1 MDTSWQN
8 FTAAKQVDA
17 EGQEGIS
24 AQGRMLCEILLVESL
39 KGDWGG
45 RV

>member
-8 FTAAKQVDA
+8 FTAAKQIDA
-17 EGQEGIS
+17 EGQEGLW
-24 AQGRMLCEILLVESL
+24 AQGKMLCEILLECL
-39 KGDWGG
+39 KGESGG

>member
-1 MDTSWQN
+1 MDTSWQD
-8 FTAAKQVDA
+8 FPAAKQIDA

-24 AQGRMLCEILLVESL
+24 AQGEMLYEILLVECL